1 MPSAPLFLLAI
12 FYLGKLLLR
21 SILKIGDSAP
31 FYFFFI
37 AGDLFSVH
45 PGIARMIAG
54 LFNHN
59 ERVVLSGSW
68 KHGFF
73 SFTAV
78 GAYNVGSI
86 NLKFDKV
93 SFIIGFVITAF
104 SSVMQMHTTSVS
116 Q

>member
-1 MPSAPLFLLAI
+1 MPSAPLLLLAI
-12 FYLGKLLLR
+12 FYLGKLFQ
-21 SILKIGDSAP
+21 SILKIEDSTP
-31 FYFFFI
+31 VCFYI

-93 SFIIGFVITAF
+93 SMIIGFVITAF
-104 SSVMQMHTTSVS
+104 FSVMQMHTTSVS
-116 Q
+116 